1 MMVAHP
7 PGEGVVLLALPL
19 MWSLA
24 RVVCVGPCWC
34 GVLCS
39 ICPERKFA
47 MCSPA
52 IVAGSDDDVAIM
64 GVIGVRGSGP
74 CTSSKGRPPR
84 LVGLAGQLFELTCF
98 CLGVWGP
105 KMLISAFILPW
116 TPTTCDMLAG
126 PYLLC
131 SVFASPPELPRLV
144 LWSTVLVYFLF
155 HPVHLPKPVLRTR
168 SQGFPLCCHGIVMV
182 PILDK
187 ARAW

>member
-64 GVIGVRGSGP
+64 GVIGARGTRGSRP
-74 CTSSKGRPPR
+74 RASFRGRPPR
-84 LVGLAGQLFELTCF
+84 LVGFAGQLFELTGF
-98 CLGVWGP
+98 CLGLGLGVGGQ
-105 KMLISAFILPW
+105 K
-116 TPTTCDMLAG
+116 
-126 PYLLC
+126 C
-131 SVFASPPELPRLV
+131 S
-144 LWSTVLVYFLF
+144 
-155 HPVHLPKPVLRTR
+155 
-168 SQGFPLCCHGIVMV
+168 
-182 PILDK
+182 
-187 ARAW
+187 